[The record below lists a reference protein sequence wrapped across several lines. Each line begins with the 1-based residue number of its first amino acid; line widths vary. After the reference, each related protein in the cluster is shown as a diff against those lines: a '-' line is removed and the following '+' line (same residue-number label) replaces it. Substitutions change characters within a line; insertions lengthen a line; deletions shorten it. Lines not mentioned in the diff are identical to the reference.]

1 MLQQHFVTFSS
12 PGTLVAEQTTKP
24 IAAWDVELATTMA
37 HDIVERYNTK
47 PFAFQFSTRQRE
59 DDELDSKIVAL
70 SGFYYLGGLVLSLDE
85 VKARPGIATHD
96 ILIRKMEAN
105 GWQRIIVNDNSWRW
119 AEEAHY
125 QDLQRPPAPPP

>member
-85 VKARPGIATHD
+85 VKARPGIATD

-119 AEEAHY
+119 VAPLLEGDTVLDY
-125 QDLQRPPAPPP
+125 TPPP

>member
-24 IAAWDVELATTMA
+24 IATWDVELATTMA
-37 HDIVERYNTK
+37 HDIVERYNAK

-59 DDELDSKIVAL
+59 DDELDSKIVAQ

-85 VKARPGIATHD
+85 VKARADIATD
-96 ILIRKMEAN
+96 ILIRNMEAN

-119 AEEAHY
+119 VAPLLEGDTVLDY
-125 QDLQRPPAPPP
+125 TPPP